1 MIIEADIDGDG
12 QVDPEMVLISI
23 IILSGQFYW
32 ILQHDDD
39 RLKFLHLATNF
50 FIIPALAFNK

>member
-23 IILSGQFYW
+23 IILSGQFHW

-39 RLKFLHLATNF
+39 RLKFLHLATS
-50 FIIPALAFNK
+50 L